1 MPADAV
7 NSAEDLFNQGGV
19 QQAMINIIKESTG
32 SGIKFAFS
40 SMPENAGSLA
50 SLLEYYPLTDKF
62 NTAAFFMA
70 ALVRY
75 VENPDDGLAMIDVLK
90 GPQQLSTPAKLFIKE
105 RFMDKKYL
113 AKSYFEGSA
122 PTNNYEPG
130 KPMTVVIYDDPVAPP
145 DGYSYVSVKSS
156 GADNPRRLVMR
167 IKDGHHYI
175 WEYNGLLLGIR
186 LPAQE
191 DPWL

>member
-1 MPADAV
+1 MSDKV
-7 NSAEDLFNQGGV
+7 
-19 QQAMINIIKESTG
+19 IKERIG
-32 SGIKFAFS
+32 NGIKYIFS
-40 SMPENAGSLA
+40 AMPENAGSLV
-50 SLLEYYPLTDKF
+50 SLLEECPQTDKF
-62 NTAAFFMA
+62 NTAALFMTS
-70 ALVRY
+70 LVRY
-75 VENPDDGLAMIDVLK
+75 VESPDDGLAMIDVLK
-90 GPQQLSTPAKLFIKE
+90 GPQLLTTPAKMFIKE

-167 IKDGHHYI
+167 IKDGYHYI
-175 WEYNGLLLGIR
+175 WQYDSLLMGIR
-186 LPAQE
+186 LPEQE